1 MQTKESII
9 REVRALANKAQKR
22 AQPFES
28 RGLYEPKLQN
38 LKNAIDAIHQ
48 ASGRKDMASA
58 STFSVRKNYST
69 SSLLKI
75 RAKLTTYL
83 NTSPS
88 YTHYARLAQQKYDTR
103 TQKEAVKLESEF
115 QQARNYSSTRFESLG
130 SDVPGAIYKA
140 VREGRVNEED
150 VIKKVYKSVS
160 EADKLSDELYK
171 EYGGSEWLRAR
182 LAKALDEF
190 DIQI

>member
-58 STFSVRKNYST
+58 STFSVRKNYSI

-88 YTHYARLAQQKYDTR
+88 YTHYVRLAQQKYGTK
-103 TQKEAVKLESEF
+103 TQKEAAKMESEF
-115 QQARNYSSTRFESLG
+115 QKARNYSSTRFDSLG

-150 VIKKVYKSVS
+150 VIKKVFESVS
-160 EADKLSDELYK
+160 DADKLSDELYK

-182 LAKALDEF
+182 LAKVLDEF

>member
-69 SSLLKI
+69 ASLLKI

-88 YTHYARLAQQKYDTR
+88 YTHYARLAQQKYGTK
-103 TQKEAVKLESEF
+103 TQEEATKMESDF
-115 QQARNYSSTRFESLG
+115 QKARNYSSTRFESLG
-130 SDVPGAIYKA
+130 SDIPGAIYKA

-150 VIKKVYKSVS
+150 VIKKVY
-160 EADKLSDELYK
+160 EIGSDVDRQTEEWYK
-171 EYGGSEWLRAR
+171 AAGGSEWFRAR

>member
-88 YTHYARLAQQKYDTR
+88 YTHYARLTQQKYGTK

-150 VIKKVYKSVS
+150 VIKKVFEIGSDVDRQTEEWYK
-160 EADKLSDELYK
+160 AA
-171 EYGGSEWLRAR
+171 GGSEWFRAR

-190 DIQI
+190 DIKI

>member
-48 ASGRKDMASA
+48 ASGRKDMTSA
-58 STFSVRKNYST
+58 GTFSVRKNYST

-88 YTHYARLAQQKYDTR
+88 YTHYARMAQQKYGTK
-103 TQKEAVKLESEF
+103 TQKEATKMESEF
-115 QQARNYSSTRFESLG
+115 QKARNYSSTRFESLG

-140 VREGRVNEED
+140 VREGRVNEEN
-150 VIKKVYKSVS
+150 VIKKVFESVS

-190 DIQI
+190 DIKI

>member
-75 RAKLTTYL
+75 RAKLATYL

-88 YTHYARLAQQKYDTR
+88 YTHYARLAQQKYGTK
-103 TQKEAVKLESEF
+103 TQEEATKMESEF
-115 QQARNYSSTRFESLG
+115 QRARNYSSTRFESLG

-140 VREGRVNEED
+140 VREGRVDEEE
-150 VIKKVYKSVS
+150 VIKKVY
-160 EADKLSDELYK
+160 EITSDVDQQTEEWYK
-171 EYGGSEWLRAR
+171 AAGGSEWFRAR
-182 LAKALDEF
+182 LAKVLDEF

>member
-75 RAKLTTYL
+75 RAKLNTYL
-83 NTSPS
+83 STSPS
-88 YTHYARLAQQKYDTR
+88 YTHYARLAQQKYGTK
-103 TQKEAVKLESEF
+103 TQKEATKMESEF
-115 QQARNYSSTRFESLG
+115 QKARNYSSTRFESLG

-150 VIKKVYKSVS
+150 AIKKVFEIGSDVDRLTEEQYKAAGV
-160 EADKLSDELYK
+160 LS
-171 EYGGSEWLRAR
+171 GSE
-182 LAKALDEF
+182 
-190 DIQI
+190 QG

>member
-9 REVRALANKAQKR
+9 REVRALARKAQKR

-28 RGLYEPKLQN
+28 RGLYEPKLQD

-58 STFSVRKNYST
+58 GTFSVRKNYST

-83 NTSPS
+83 SKSPG
-88 YTHYARLAQQKYDTR
+88 YRHYARLAQQKYGTR

-150 VIKKVYKSVS
+150 VVKKVY
-160 EADKLSDELYK
+160 EIGSDVDRMTEDQYIAS
-171 EYGGSEWLRAR
+171 GGSEGFRAR
-182 LAKALDEF
+182 LAKALDRF
-190 DIQI
+190 GIQI

>member
-1 MQTKESII
+1 MQTKESVI

-48 ASGRKDMASA
+48 ASGRKDMANA
-58 STFSVRKNYST
+58 GTFSVRKSYST

-88 YTHYARLAQQKYDTR
+88 YTHYARLAQQKYGTK
-103 TQKEAVKLESEF
+103 TQKEATKMESEF
-115 QQARNYSSTRFESLG
+115 QRARNYSSTRFESLG

-150 VIKKVYKSVS
+150 VIKKVYESVS
-160 EADKLSDELYK
+160 EADQLSDELYK

-182 LAKALDEF
+182 LSKALDEF
-190 DIQI
+190 DIKI

>member
-88 YTHYARLAQQKYDTR
+88 YTHYARLAQQKYGTK
-103 TQKEAVKLESEF
+103 TQKEATEMESEF
-115 QQARNYSSTRFESLG
+115 QKARNYSSTRFESLG

-140 VREGRVNEED
+140 IREGRADEEE
-150 VIKKVYKSVS
+150 VIKKVYESVS

-171 EYGGSEWLRAR
+171 EYGGSEWLRTR

>member
-9 REVRALANKAQKR
+9 REVRALANNAQKR

-58 STFSVRKNYST
+58 GTFSVRKSYST

-75 RAKLTTYL
+75 RAKLNTYL
-83 NTSPS
+83 STSPS
-88 YTHYARLAQQKYDTR
+88 YTHYARLAQQKYGTK
-103 TQKEAVKLESEF
+103 TQKEAAKMESEF
-115 QQARNYSSTRFESLG
+115 QKARNYSSTRFESLG

-150 VIKKVYKSVS
+150 VIKKVYESVS

-182 LAKALDEF
+182 LAKVLDEF

>member
-1 MQTKESII
+1 M
-9 REVRALANKAQKR
+9 ANKARKR
-22 AQPFES
+22 AQPFEK
-28 RGLYEPKLQN
+28 RGLYEPKLQD

-58 STFSVRKNYST
+58 GTFSVRKNYSI

-75 RAKLTTYL
+75 RSKLATYL

-88 YTHYARLAQQKYDTR
+88 YTHYARMAQQKYGTK
-103 TQKEAVKLESEF
+103 TQKEAAKMESEF

-150 VIKKVYKSVS
+150 ILKKVYEIESDVDRLS
-160 EADKLSDELYK
+160 EEQYIQS
-171 EYGGSEWLRAR
+171 GGSEGFRAR
-182 LAKALDEF
+182 LAKALDKF

>member
-9 REVRALANKAQKR
+9 REVRVLANKAQKR

-88 YTHYARLAQQKYDTR
+88 YTHYARLAQQKYGTK
-103 TQKEAVKLESEF
+103 TQKEATKMESEF
-115 QQARNYSSTRFESLG
+115 QKARNYSSTRFESLG

-150 VIKKVYKSVS
+150 VIKKVFEIASDVDRQTEEWYK
-160 EADKLSDELYK
+160 AA
-171 EYGGSEWLRAR
+171 GGSEWFRAR

>member
-38 LKNAIDAIHQ
+38 LKNAIDAIHH

-58 STFSVRKNYST
+58 DTFSVRKNYST

-88 YTHYARLAQQKYDTR
+88 YTHYARLAQQKYGTK
-103 TQKEAVKLESEF
+103 TQKEAVKMESEF

-130 SDVPGAIYKA
+130 SDVLGAIYKA
-140 VREGRVNEED
+140 VREGHVNEED
-150 VIKKVYKSVS
+150 VIKKVY
-160 EADKLSDELYK
+160 EIGSDVDRQTDEWYK
-171 EYGGSEWLRAR
+171 AAGGSEWFRAR

-190 DIQI
+190 DIKI

>member
-1 MQTKESII
+1 M
-9 REVRALANKAQKR
+9 
-22 AQPFES
+22 
-28 RGLYEPKLQN
+28 
-38 LKNAIDAIHQ
+38 
-48 ASGRKDMASA
+48 
-58 STFSVRKNYST
+58 
-69 SSLLKI
+69 
-75 RAKLTTYL
+75 TTYL

-88 YTHYARLAQQKYDTR
+88 YTHYARLAQQKYGTK
-103 TQKEAVKLESEF
+103 TQKEATKMESEF

-150 VIKKVYKSVS
+150 VVKKVYESVS

>member
-1 MQTKESII
+1 MQSKESII

-58 STFSVRKNYST
+58 STFSVRKNYSIA
-69 SSLLKI
+69 SLLKI

-88 YTHYARLAQQKYDTR
+88 YTHYARLAQQKYGTK
-103 TQKEAVKLESEF
+103 TQKEATKMESEF
-115 QQARNYSSTRFESLG
+115 QKARNYSSTRFESLV
-130 SDVPGAIYKA
+130 SVVPGVIYKA

-150 VIKKVYKSVS
+150 VIKKVFESVS

-182 LAKALDEF
+182 LAKVLDEF

>member
-28 RGLYEPKLQN
+28 RGLYEPKLEN

-58 STFSVRKNYST
+58 STFSVRKSYST

-88 YTHYARLAQQKYDTR
+88 YTHYARLAQQKYGTK
-103 TQKEAVKLESEF
+103 TQNEATKMESEF
-115 QQARNYSSTRFESLG
+115 QKARNYSSTRFESLG

-150 VIKKVYKSVS
+150 AIKKVFEITSDVDRQTEEWYK
-160 EADKLSDELYK
+160 AA
-171 EYGGSEWLRAR
+171 GGSEWFRAR

>member
-88 YTHYARLAQQKYDTR
+88 YTHYARLAQQKYGTK
-103 TQKEAVKLESEF
+103 TQKEATKMESEF
-115 QQARNYSSTRFESLG
+115 QKARNYSSTRFESLG
-130 SDVPGAIYKA
+130 SDIPGAIYKA
-140 VREGRVNEED
+140 VREGRVDEEE
-150 VIKKVYKSVS
+150 VIKKVY
-160 EADKLSDELYK
+160 EITSDVDRQTEEWYK
-171 EYGGSEWLRAR
+171 AAGGSEWFRAR

-190 DIQI
+190 DIKI